1 MYGIRR
7 MAITVMLG
15 IGIGGSSIP
24 IATAAFAAPGT
35 TFTGPASSAGTGA
48 FATWQAAQKAAG
60 FGLVKPTQTYHLA
73 RNGKIS
79 VMRCYRTRKHPKS
92 IVEATY
98 GNLAKG
104 LLGISQNNSGG
115 RCGRSA
121 KAKTLGRYQIGGVV
135 ATLVGFCGGHQQP
148 FCQSRRVELSLTW
161 RRNGVSYQAVS
172 FNQWRATIVNFA
184 RKLTPVG

>member
-1 MYGIRR
+1 MYGIRG

-15 IGIGGSSIP
+15 IGIAGLSIP
-24 IATAAFAAPGT
+24 IATAAIAAPAT
-35 TFTGPASSAGTGA
+35 TSAAPATSAGTGA
-48 FATWQAAQKAAG
+48 FATWPAAQKAAG
-60 FGLVKPTQTYHLA
+60 FKLVKPTQTYHLA
-73 RNGKIS
+73 RSGKID
-79 VMRCYRTRKHPKS
+79 VMRCYRTRKHPKR

-135 ATLVGFCGGHQQP
+135 ATLVGFCGRPQQP
-148 FCQSRRVELSLTW
+148 ACQSRRVELSLTW
-161 RRNGVSYQAVS
+161 RRNGISYQAVS
-172 FNQWRATIVNFA
+172 FNQWRPTIVNFA